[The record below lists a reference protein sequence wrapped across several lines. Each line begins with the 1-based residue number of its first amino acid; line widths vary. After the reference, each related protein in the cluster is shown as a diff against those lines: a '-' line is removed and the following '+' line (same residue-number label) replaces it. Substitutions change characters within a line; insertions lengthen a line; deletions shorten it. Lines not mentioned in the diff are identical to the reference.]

1 MRINLFW
8 RILISLLFII
18 GTITCLLKFW
28 LEPVLFEFY
37 LQRELQNLTSIVKVS
52 SPMLAKEFRDN
63 CSLKRIEEL
72 NQELS
77 IKTNT
82 LAIITIP
89 NCGKSE
95 LENFDLTLYRNQTDL
110 YNVLSGQ
117 SVAKVKSLN
126 NDQTVTIYSA
136 APIFIDSTLI
146 GAVQVESLITSF
158 PNEISNEINR
168 IYFILLLL
176 SLFSIGF
183 SFLFYR
189 YYSGKLRNAINN
201 LLELNEAKV
210 RPETKIPSLST
221 NEIEQLE
228 KTIKHSVVEIH
239 KKFDS
244 YSSDARVFTSILNN
258 MNDGILVADQSGQV
272 KLINNAAADLFS
284 IEIQQAETHSL
295 VEVLRNHIIEGVWQN
310 CMETQKIQTI
320 DTEINPQHRFIR
332 CIATPLAPQL
342 PGSVLLLFQDLTRIH
357 QLEII
362 RQDFV
367 SNVSHEL
374 RTPLASLKALV
385 ETLQDSTLQDPTAA
399 KKFLESMD
407 TEIDNMTQIVQE
419 LLELSKI
426 ESGRVPLEKRETTPD
441 ELLSK
446 VAERMQLQ
454 VQRGKLNLIIDV
466 QNKLP
471 AIMVDINRIEQVL
484 VNLVHNAIKFTFP
497 GGKITLSA
505 FQQNH
510 EIIFSIE
517 DTGIGI
523 PPRDLE
529 RIFERFY
536 KVDRAR
542 SEHGT
547 GLGLSIARH
556 LVEAH
561 GGRIWAESVQTKG
574 STFFFSI
581 PIISE

>member
-18 GTITCLLKFW
+18 GIITCLIKFW
-28 LEPVLFEFY
+28 LEPVLFEY
-37 LQRELQNLTSIVKVS
+37 YSQRGLQNAASIVNIS
-52 SPMLAKEFRDN
+52 SSMLAKEFRNN

-77 IKTNT
+77 IKTSSQV
-82 LAIITIP
+82 IINIP
-89 NCGKSE
+89 NCEKSE
-95 LENFDLTLYRNQTDL
+95 LANFDLSLYRNQPDL
-110 YNVLSGQ
+110 YNVLFGQ

-126 NDQTVTIYSA
+126 NSQTVTLYSA

-146 GAVQVESLITSF
+146 GAVQVESLIAAL
-158 PNEISNEINR
+158 PIEISKNINR

-189 YYSGKLRNAINN
+189 YYSGKLRNASNN
-201 LLELNEAKV
+201 LLELNENKV
-210 RPETKIPSLST
+210 GSETKIPSLST

-239 KKFDS
+239 KKLDS
-244 YSSDARVFTSILNN
+244 YSSDAMVFTSVLNN

-272 KLINNAAADLFS
+272 KLINNAAANLFS
-284 IEIQQAETHSL
+284 IEIHQAEKHSL

-310 CMETQKIQTI
+310 CMETQKFQTI
-320 DTEINPQHRFIR
+320 DTEISPQHRFIR

-385 ETLQDSTLQDPTAA
+385 ETLQDSALQDPTAA
-399 KKFLESMD
+399 NKFLERMD
-407 TEIDNMTQIVQE
+407 TEIDNLTQIVQE

-426 ESGRVPLEKRETTPD
+426 ESGRVPLEKRETTPN

-454 VQRGKLNLIIDV
+454 VQRGKLDLIIDI
-466 QNKLP
+466 QEKLP
-471 AIMVDINRIEQVL
+471 FIMVDINRMEQVL
-484 VNLVHNAIKFTFP
+484 VNLVHNAIKFTLP

-510 EIIFSIE
+510 EIIFSVE

-529 RIFERFY
+529 RIFERFF

-574 STFFFSI
+574 SSFFFSI
-581 PIISE
+581 PILTT